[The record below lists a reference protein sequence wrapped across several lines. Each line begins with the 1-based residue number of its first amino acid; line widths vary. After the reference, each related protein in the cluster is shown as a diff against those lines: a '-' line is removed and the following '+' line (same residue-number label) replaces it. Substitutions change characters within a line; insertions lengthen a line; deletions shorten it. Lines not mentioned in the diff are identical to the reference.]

1 MLIDVFTTKIP
12 SKNQA
17 IVGIATL
24 ENKNS
29 GIKICFNLKHKILHY
44 PCNHNICRLKIER
57 IKANVFKLAA
67 HNPVYI
73 CDRPKDKI
81 CSK

>member
-1 MLIDVFTTKIP
+1 MVNDFTTKIP

-29 GIKICFNLKHKILHY
+29 GIKIYFNLKHKILLY
-44 PCNHNICRLKIER
+44 PCNHNIGRLKIER